1 MFKMLRK
8 QNGEK
13 GFTLIELMIVVAIIG
28 ILAAVA
34 VPAYMT
40 YIQKA
45 RVTSLVMPAVH
56 SVQTNVALYY
66 ATASAMPDFLSVNQ
80 AEADFTAD
88 ADLTY
93 VDIEGCSAYVV
104 ATDVCTAAVVGTEI
118 VAVKFTIANS
128 GANTKLQAL
137 DGKELVVVPQTA
149 ANNKITG
156 WKTYGSLATAIG
168 LAE

>member
-45 RVTSLVMPAVH
+45 RLTSLVMPGLH
-56 SVQTNVALYY
+56 SIETNIGLQY
-66 ATASAMPDFLSVNQ
+66 ATQQSIPTTIYTVVG
-80 AEADFTAD
+80 D
-88 ADLTY
+88 AD
-93 VDIEGCSAYVV
+93 
-104 ATDVCTAAVVGTEI
+104 TEY
-118 VAVKFTIANS
+118 FTPSIQ
-128 GANTKLQAL
+128 GANTLMIVVQAGGDAKLSKLA
-137 DGKELVVVPQTA
+137 GQTIYA
-149 ANNKITG
+149 KPETSAGKITAWTISG
-156 WKTYGSLATAIG
+156 TLATNLGIAD
-168 LAE
+168 

>member
-45 RVTSLVMPAVH
+45 RLTSLIFPGMH
-56 SVQTNVALYY
+56 SIQTNIGLRY
-66 ATASAMPDFLSVNQ
+66 ATTVTMPLPGDMESLAS
-80 AEADFTAD
+80 D
-88 ADLTY
+88 ADTTYFSAVLTNN
-93 VDIEGCSAYVV
+93 VLILTVKNV
-104 ATDVCTAAVVGTEI
+104 AP
-118 VAVKFTIANS
+118 
-128 GANTKLQAL
+128 NTKLANLAGDTLTATPVRLPNGIIQEWTLGGEIA
-137 DGKELVVVPQTA
+137 KEL
-149 ANNKITG
+149 
-156 WKTYGSLATAIG
+156 G
-168 LAE
+168 LE